1 MNKLILTLIVGIPLF
16 SMGQKKFA
24 QLGEE
29 LPTPNQYRNAAGAP
43 GHGYYQQ
50 KADHKIKVTTHFEF
64 FEHFLL
70 KLKVLI
76 F

>member
-1 MNKLILTLIVGIPLF
+1 MNKLILTLIFGLPLL

-50 KADHKIKVTTHFEF
+50 KADYKIKVKIDDNTQ
-64 FEHFLL
+64 
-70 KLKVLI
+70 KVV
-76 F
+76 

>member
-1 MNKLILTLIVGIPLF
+1 MNKLILTLIFGLPLL

-43 GHGYYQQ
+43 GPVSY
-50 KADHKIKVTTHFEF
+50 THLTLPTNRE
-64 FEHFLL
+64 
-70 KLKVLI
+70 V
-76 F
+76 